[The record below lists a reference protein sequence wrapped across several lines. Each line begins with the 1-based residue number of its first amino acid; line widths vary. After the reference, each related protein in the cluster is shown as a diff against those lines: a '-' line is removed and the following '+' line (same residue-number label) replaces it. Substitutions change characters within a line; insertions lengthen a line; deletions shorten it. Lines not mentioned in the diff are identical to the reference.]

1 MTESLV
7 GKLMIASTVLP
18 ESLFSRS
25 VCLVVQHDENGAIGM
40 VLNRP
45 VVTPPQGLLDWMA
58 AQAKKQERQQ
68 AAAEVDEDP
77 SPTGLKSSRPASGRF
92 PKGIPTAE
100 TEESYEPEVFDP
112 GQDSEQDSD
121 AGQELILPEPQ
132 VPAVLPVHV
141 SMVHFGG
148 PVSGPIIALHGSRD
162 LADAEAGAGIYVA
175 AQREHLEKL
184 VKQTSG
190 DVRLIIGHAAWTA
203 DQLAGEIAA
212 GLWHVLPATPELVLP
227 THVDLWPQLLRRAT
241 GSSVAFW
248 LGAHDTNGLT
258 ELN

>member
-18 ESLFSRS
+18 ESIFSRS
-25 VCLVVQHDENGAIGM
+25 VCLMVQHDENGAIGM
-40 VLNRP
+40 LLNRP
-45 VVTPPQGLLDWMA
+45 VAAPPQGLLDWMA
-58 AQAKKQERQQ
+58 AQAKEQQ
-68 AAAEVDEDP
+68 QQREAAAADEDP
-77 SPTGLKSSRPASGRF
+77 SPTGLKPNRPGSARF
-92 PKGIPTAE
+92 PDGIPAE
-100 TEESYEPEVFDP
+100 PAEASYEPEVFDP
-112 GQDSEQDSD
+112 QADSEKP
-121 AGQELILPEPQ
+121 QELAATDPQ
-132 VPAVLPVHV
+132 AAVVLPVDLN
-141 SMVHFGG
+141 MVHFGG

-184 VKQTSG
+184 VKRTSG

-203 DQLAGEIAA
+203 EQLTAEIAA
-212 GLWHVLPATPELVLP
+212 GFWHVLPATPELVLP
-227 THVDLWPQLLRRAT
+227 TRVDLWPQLLRRAT

-248 LGAHDTNGLT
+248 LGARDTHGWT

>member
-1 MTESLV
+1 MPMTESLV

-18 ESLFSRS
+18 DSLFSRS

-45 VVTPPQGLLDWMA
+45 VAAPPQGLLDWMA
-58 AQAKKQERQQ
+58 AQAKEQQ
-68 AAAEVDEDP
+68 HAAAEEDEDP
-77 SPTGLKSSRPASGRF
+77 SPTGLKSSRPASARF
-92 PKGIPTAE
+92 PDGVPAPAAE
-100 TEESYEPEVFDP
+100 ASYEPEVFDP
-112 GQDSEQDSD
+112 DQDSD
-121 AGQELILPEPQ
+121 DEQELVAPELQ
-132 VPAVLPVHV
+132 VPAVLPVHA

-203 DQLAGEIAA
+203 DQLAAEITA
-212 GLWHVLPATPELVLP
+212 GFWHLLPATPELVLP

-248 LGAHDTNGLT
+248 LGARDTNGLT